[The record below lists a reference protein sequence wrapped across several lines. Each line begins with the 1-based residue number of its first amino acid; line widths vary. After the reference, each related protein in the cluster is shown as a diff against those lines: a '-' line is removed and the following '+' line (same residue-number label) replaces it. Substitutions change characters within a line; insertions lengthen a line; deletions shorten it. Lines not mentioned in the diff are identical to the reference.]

1 MDDGQGS
8 ERCRLQSSSRSYGRV
23 AGMSTRRAFVRGS
36 SGMEKALTETLDG
49 TRRAGSVETLSK
61 DVDHDIERF
70 ARFMR
75 NALSDWHAWL
85 AIRSLNWDDWRE
97 TPSWARRTVHDLDLN
112 WALEGIRMW
121 YVEKHYY
128 GLLKQRIFNIREW
141 VRTAEPEISE
151 GMPDMER
158 LWQFAS
164 VFQEYVD
171 E

>member
-1 MDDGQGS
+1 
-8 ERCRLQSSSRSYGRV
+8 
-23 AGMSTRRAFVRGS
+23 
-36 SGMEKALTETLDG
+36 
-49 TRRAGSVETLSK
+49 
-61 DVDHDIERF
+61 
-70 ARFMR
+70 
-75 NALSDWHAWL
+75 
-85 AIRSLNWDDWRE
+85 
-97 TPSWARRTVHDLDLN
+97 VHDLDLN

>member
-1 MDDGQGS
+1 
-8 ERCRLQSSSRSYGRV
+8 
-23 AGMSTRRAFVRGS
+23 
-36 SGMEKALTETLDG
+36 MEKALTETLDG

-61 DVDHDIERF
+61 NVDHDVERF

-85 AIRSLNWDDWRE
+85 ALRSLNWDDWRE
-97 TPSWARRTVHDLDLN
+97 TPPWARRTVRDLDLN
-112 WALEGIRMW
+112 WALQGISMW
-121 YVEKHYY
+121 YLDKHYY
-128 GLLKQRIFNIREW
+128 GLLKQRIFNIRES

-151 GMPDMER
+151 GMPDVER
-158 LWQFAS
+158 IWQFAS

>member
-1 MDDGQGS
+1 MVDGQDR
-8 ERCRLQSSSRSYGRV
+8 ERCHLLSSSRSYGPA
-23 AGMSTRRAFVRGS
+23 AGMSTERAFVRGS
-36 SGMEKALTETLDG
+36 LDMEKALTETLDG

-61 DVDHDIERF
+61 NVDHDIERF

-97 TPSWARRTVHDLDLN
+97 TPAWARRTVRDLDLN
-112 WALEGIRMW
+112 WALQGINMW
-121 YVEKHYY
+121 YLDENYY

-141 VRTAEPEISE
+141 ARTAEPEISE

-158 LWQFAS
+158 IWQFAS
-164 VFQEYVD
+164 VFQERVD
-171 E
+171 G